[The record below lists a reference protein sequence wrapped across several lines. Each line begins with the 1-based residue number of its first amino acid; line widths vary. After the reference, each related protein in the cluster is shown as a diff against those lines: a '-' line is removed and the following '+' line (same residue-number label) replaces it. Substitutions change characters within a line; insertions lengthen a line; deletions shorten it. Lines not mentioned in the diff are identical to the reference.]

1 MLMPIVPSIAT
12 ITPNLLQVATTGESS
27 DPDGHPSQLAHEFSQ
42 TAARAST
49 AAVLRD
55 FQDIEHGLRGDAFD
69 TVVADP
75 AAKLFETS
83 LPRIDIRSVDFGP
96 SLSKPFH
103 P

>member
-49 AAVLRD
+49 AAALWDLQNV
-55 FQDIEHGLRGDAFD
+55 EHGLGGDAFD
-69 TVVADP
+69 AIITNFA
-75 AAKLFETS
+75 TQ
-83 LPRIDIRSVDFGP
+83 
-96 SLSKPFH
+96 PF
-103 P
+103 